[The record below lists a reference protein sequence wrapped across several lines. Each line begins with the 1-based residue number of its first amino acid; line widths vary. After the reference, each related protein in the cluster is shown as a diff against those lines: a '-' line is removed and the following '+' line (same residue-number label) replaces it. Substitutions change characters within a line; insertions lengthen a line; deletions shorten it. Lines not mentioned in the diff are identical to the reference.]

1 MRCFKCNEVLTKESH
16 CPNCG
21 IDVSMYKKA
30 VMASNVKKTRQRKQH
45 EDFGI
50 RTGA

>member
-21 IDVSMYKKA
+21 IDVSLCGLGN
-30 VMASNVKKTRQRKQH
+30 SITRLGSTGFLKT
-45 EDFGI
+45 EAIF
-50 RTGA
+50 